1 MTNSTPDHIKTI
13 QSRLKTAGISLTRTQ
28 IKEYLST
35 NKYDLNAL
43 EPNQI
48 SQIVETLKTQNKP
61 SMLATVKPVKPV
73 NELIAQP
80 INSNINTV
88 TKEQKSLVVRQAVA
102 LNIDLIDT
110 EVESIVSHLNSV
122 SSEANDFLLNLQ
134 QAILTFV
141 ANKKANFDSQVANT
155 IHQVKQAT
163 EDFTEHQNRSLES
176 AIADI
181 NKEIGSTET
190 DFKSSLSTSKS
201 KIFSR
206 LR

>member
-1 MTNSTPDHIKTI
+1 MTDNIKII

-28 IKEYLST
+28 IKDYLAA
-35 NKYDLNAL
+35 NNYDLNAL

-61 SMLATVKPVKPV
+61 SMLATVKPVEPV
-73 NELIAQP
+73 NELVTQP
-80 INSNINTV
+80 VNSNLNTV

-102 LNIDLIDT
+102 LDIQLIDS
-110 EVESIVSHLNSV
+110 EVESIVNHLNSV
-122 SSEANDFLLNLQ
+122 SSESTDFLINLQ

-163 EDFTEHQNRSLES
+163 EDFTEHQNRSLET

-181 NKEIGSTET
+181 NREIGSTET
-190 DFKSSLSTSKS
+190 DFKSSLSASKS
-201 KIFSR
+201 KILSR